1 MKILKWLGIALL
13 VVLVLLVLGVM
24 VGKTIIEGKAA
35 GMVAKQASE
44 MLKVPVTIGA
54 VRLDPFMGKV
64 TVRDIKV
71 GNPAGFS
78 KEDIFELGSISVGVS
93 YPALLKKQYVVK
105 GIEIKKPQVRIE
117 IDRRQKINAAVLMD
131 NLPKEP
137 KKAKK
142 DEKPLPAFLV
152 KKVRLTDGLVKITD
166 AGFASGTAATSLD
179 NIDFSL
185 VNLTNMIAR
194 PKNAGE
200 FKLTAKLNKKSPLDI
215 SGQIDAFAKKIS
227 FDLKAALKNVILTDF
242 APYYASAPVKI
253 DRGSASLNINLPC
266 RQEVLNG
273 QGQVTASN
281 LDIKSKS
288 RVVGQASDSVT
299 ELLVD
304 EKGQLKFTF
313 PITGTLQKPNIGLM
327 KVFSDLMGRAI
338 AKGAQ
343 KAVQS
348 EVTKS
353 LKREVTKGIRLGF

>member
-13 VVLVLLVLGVM
+13 VIMVILVLGVM

-35 GMVAKQASE
+35 GMAAKQASE

-54 VRLDPFMGKV
+54 IRLDPFMGKV
-64 TVRDIKV
+64 TLRDIKV
-71 GNPAGFS
+71 GNPNGFS
-78 KEDIFELGSISVGVS
+78 KENLFELGSISVGVS
-93 YPALLKKQYVVK
+93 YPALLKKQYVVT
-105 GIEIKKPQVRIE
+105 GIEINKPQVKIE
-117 IDRRQKINAAVLMD
+117 INRNKKINAVALMD

-142 DEKPLPAFLV
+142 DEKPLPDFLV
-152 KKVRLTDGLVKITD
+152 KKVRLSDGLIKLSD
-166 AGFASGTAATSLD
+166 AGFASGTATTSLE

-185 VNLTNMIAR
+185 VNLTNMTDK

-200 FKLTAKLNKKSPLDI
+200 FKLTAKLNKKSPLDV

-227 FDLKAALKNVILTDF
+227 FDVKAVLKNVVLTDF
-242 APYYASAPVKI
+242 APYYAGAPFKI
-253 DRGSASLNINLPC
+253 DRGSAGINIDLPC

-288 RVVGQASDSVT
+288 RVVGQASNSITQLV
-299 ELLVD
+299 VD
-304 EKGQLKFTF
+304 EKGRLTFDF
-313 PITGTLQKPNIGLM
+313 PITGTLKKPNIGLM
-327 KVFSDLMGRAI
+327 KVFSELMGRAL

-343 KAVQS
+343 KIIES
-348 EVTKS
+348 EATKAIQNQ
-353 LKREVTKGIRLGF
+353 LKGIRIGF